1 MASNAGGMSKPAAAA
16 GTTGGNAKVEV
27 VLVSLRARALDI
39 HSRLSELGDILAQVR
54 DGVGGSRMTSW
65 TEFLGMFD
73 ALSALAGQLCEELE
87 RAVGEAGL
95 SHYVVHPSSKAPSK
109 QDGEIPGLLR
119 TRREPELERD
129 VEALAASFQ
138 DSVTPEALTARIED
152 FNGFV
157 DDLVGDIA
165 ALRDDHAP
173 EPMTEPPR
181 PRATPGANVVLAALA
196 TGAGL

>member
-1 MASNAGGMSKPAAAA
+1 MAPTAGGPATA
-16 GTTGGNAKVEV
+16 GVAGSTTGGSAKVEV
-27 VLVSLRARALDI
+27 VLVSLRARAFDI
-39 HSRLSELGDILAQVR
+39 HARLAELADILAQVR
-54 DGVGGSRMTSW
+54 DGVGDGRVATW
-65 TEFLGMFD
+65 TDFLNKFD

-152 FNGFV
+152 FNAFV

-165 ALRDDHAP
+165 ALREDHAP

-181 PRATPGANVVLAALA
+181 PRPTPGANVVLAALT